1 MRRPQHR
8 DEDLRLTH
16 LPRGDVDLERQH
28 FRVPPERPKNGKERI
43 IPLSQTALAILAGLP
58 RTSPWLLPNPQTGK
72 PYVFFYHAWNTARR
86 QAGGGAAL
94 SLA

>member
-1 MRRPQHR
+1 MTSGTP
-8 DEDLRLTH
+8 
-16 LPRGDVDLERQH
+16 
-28 FRVPPERPKNGKERI
+28 PKNASAR
-43 IPLSQTALAILAGLP
+43 TLAGLP

-72 PYVFFYHAWNTARR
+72 PYVSFYHAWDTARR